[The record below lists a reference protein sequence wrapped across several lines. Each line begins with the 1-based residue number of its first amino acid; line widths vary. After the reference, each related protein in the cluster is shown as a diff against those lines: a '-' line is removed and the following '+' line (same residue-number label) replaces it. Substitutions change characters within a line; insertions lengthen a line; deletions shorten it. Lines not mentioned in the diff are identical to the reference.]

1 MKVRSQILKTLF
13 LTTDLFRQILEKSLS
28 WHRVGDLREGGNAGT
43 VVSIFVSS
51 EHLLGPLETSI
62 VFLHTGDCRLVPLP
76 HNSSMEAIVSCHRL
90 HSSCLAL

>member
-1 MKVRSQILKTLF
+1 M
-13 LTTDLFRQILEKSLS
+13 
-28 WHRVGDLREGGNAGT
+28 

-51 EHLLGPLETSI
+51 EHLLGPLEIPI
-62 VFLHTGDCRLVPLP
+62 VFLHTGDCRLILLR